1 MERVD
6 GHGRLDGVME
16 QDAADLQSAT
26 PNEQEHLASAQQQLH
41 GQAQAAVEV
50 AAPKAGETITIVS
63 EPGAVY
69 ALDVLAEDA
78 RFQVDGEDIVLIF
91 DADGDGTADSRIVFL
106 KLAGMA
112 EEADA
117 PLLQVAGVDYDVS
130 ALLEVAFALPEGAEP
145 GSLPQTPA
153 GPPAETAGGEGSPAA
168 KGGGATQYQ
177 DNLGETV
184 VSEAIDALAGVG
196 APTAAT
202 GVSSG
207 SVFTGLP
214 LLVSDAPE
222 IFVASS
228 PVSGDSGPTVE
239 TVAGQVVDGYIAN
252 ATVFRDANGNGE
264 LDEGEVFGTTDINGN
279 FSLTGGSGP
288 LIAIGGTDVST
299 GLAFEGVLKAPEGAT
314 VITPLTTLVQQ
325 LVEGGTDAGA
335 AETQVKQALGID
347 EGFDLNNTD
356 PVAAAAG
363 GDTEALEVVKAGIQV
378 ANTAVQVTA
387 ALEGAGATDA
397 EAASDAAFQAIA
409 DKIAQE
415 GTGTDLSDDGQVGD
429 VLGDAAQTHQDN
441 TGETTADDLS
451 PDDIANATSVIT
463 TTNEVVEDIDI
474 DENSDAVEVLTDL
487 AEVAQVAQDDAS
499 EAIEQAV
506 ENDDGS
512 AVENFDDTS
521 EIEVAAENAEV
532 GDVDG
537 ADVLDDGDNVT
548 VGGDG
553 GDSFDGL
560 GGNDSISGGGGTD
573 AISGGAGNDTLD
585 GGDGADVL
593 QGGAGDDSILGGA
606 GNDDIIGNAGSDT
619 IDGGADIDVARYDAD
634 VRGFTFAGGDGGE
647 ILVTETAT
655 GDTDTI
661 TNVESLTFGDT
672 AVLLVG
678 TGHPFASIQDAIDA
692 ADEGD
697 VILVADGSYGPITI
711 DKSLTL
717 LAIGDGVTI
726 TGAGVNQGSAV
737 RIESGV
743 DDVVLGGPGNGF
755 DIETGNGDLAA
766 VYVVGDNEDVV
777 IEGNSMLGI
786 AGHALLTGGQ
796 IDGLTVRGND
806 LSGEGPAAVA
816 YNNGEA
822 SLGAANA
829 SSDVRFIDNTISGGD
844 NAGLLLGI
852 EAGDAVITGNTFNG
866 ETADFGLL
874 EIFGENAVIT
884 GNDFNGGG
892 FVPAIRD
899 SFDNY
904 DDDGLIVGNSFEGVA
919 VPVLSPDAAITIDAD
934 QLGDEVTA
942 LDISSLSGVAATF
955 TSLGNLIE
963 ITTSNGQSV
972 QLDGGQIAAAF
983 PDASPLATDQSLTI
997 AGDAAVAIV
1006 NAGLTLPNDGTAPS
1020 VSNLLALEFDGLDA
1034 EQSRIPESLTVDGS
1048 HANAF
1053 AAFWI
1058 FLDQSYVSGG
1068 SFLNLP
1074 VNTDFAYLGNDYVR
1088 YLNAG
1093 GEALLDLVKVSDDRQ
1108 QTLHDNLLGNLG
1120 DGPIA
1125 DRFTN
1130 LAPEN
1135 QPDPRTEAAKEF
1147 GDRPYHAGNVTEVNG
1162 ELVYSDFLAASGTV
1176 GWDLAHGIDYPDG
1189 LPAPYD
1195 VLDGDN
1201 VLTGAS
1207 QDYFFGGGG
1216 NDTITGDD
1224 GEDTASYFGE
1234 RLDFDISGDSEG
1246 GVTVTDGNAND
1257 GDEGSDSLS
1266 DIETLQFADG
1276 TMRFEAALQRGVPE
1290 TTAGGGDENS
1300 DNFHPGTGNSNENFV
1315 VHDNTEAQIEVAI
1328 KAKVRFQGDP
1338 DSEGLT
1344 YFVETGVTPGSST
1357 GLWNFDYSIVDYG
1370 AADISG
1376 DTYSISIVADFTDV
1390 HGNTTQG
1397 VMVFDP
1403 IVHRTETGEDYYQD
1417 ASGATD
1423 GLQNSQ
1429 NIGWYFNDYDPSAP
1443 GSYDFVL
1450 TVRDAESGEVVG
1462 QSEMRVEVSANFEVI
1477 EGESIQ
1483 AAIDAASD
1491 GDTILVGPGTYDENL
1506 TIDKQ
1511 ITLIG
1516 AQSGIDPTGGGG
1528 RGGAETVI
1536 NGNIAVTVGADN
1548 ATIDGFTLNKGAGN
1562 VGISLEAGA
1571 TDITIQNNILNG
1583 GAVDDFS
1590 AGTRGIINA
1599 DNGGNTGLTVSQN
1612 SFSGWRT
1619 GLYVEEGAPGAVIS
1633 GNDFDGNLVGLAF
1646 EEPDGQVVTGNSFT
1660 NNQQEGIGL
1669 GAKDGSRE
1677 VVLDGNT
1684 FAGNGG
1690 QPVGVYSDGD
1700 GITVTSNDAGTGG
1713 VLVLQD
1719 GATDVELLGEGGL
1732 SVTGNSGDNEITG
1745 NNGANAL
1752 DGAGGA
1758 DTLAG
1763 GFGDDSLVGG
1773 EGNDVLYGNG
1783 DDTSATFSTD
1793 FSEFDTG
1800 PITDG
1805 ENDWI
1810 LRGNADRDQEIV
1822 DLGGDRGNV
1831 FRISSDPSITD
1842 FAGPYSPVVKNSS
1855 GEAETVGE
1863 PLTSAD
1869 FDTIRVTY
1877 DFRPVS
1883 DMPDSSRVE
1892 VDFGRVGS
1900 ADRINFMVL
1909 EWDASVGLRIAAN
1922 EPTTTNDQWYTND
1935 YTAFSGNRT
1944 VVEGLDV
1951 DGAQWHQL
1959 EMVLRFN
1966 DGADNDV
1973 IEIYLDGQL
1982 IGTSTTFENYWNWL
1996 DDDHDANAETNQAVG
2011 LFFRPSGSGAAAD
2024 GDGGDNQGF
2033 YFDNLEITATSSATD
2048 HDDLSGGA
2056 GDDTMVGG
2064 AGDDT
2069 IDGGADFDTAVFSG
2083 NRDQYEVSIADTTIT
2098 VTGPDGTD
2106 SLTGIEEVRFDDQSI
2121 FVVTDGQSIQAA
2133 IDAASDG
2140 DTIIVRPGTYAET
2153 LDIDKQVTLLGVQ
2166 SGVDPNGDSRSGAE
2180 TTITGGI
2187 LLRDGADGTTIDGFT
2202 LQEGN
2207 GNLQGQK
2214 AGIYLASGAADITI
2228 QNNILTHTNNDALT
2242 DGFRGILGTSNGG
2255 NTGLTISQNSF
2266 TGWSSGVF
2274 INPGATDALVSNNT
2288 FDGNFVG
2295 MSIDGPDGAV
2305 VTNNSF
2311 TNNPYEGLG
2320 LGPGEANPTVTL
2332 DGNSF
2337 SGNGTL
2343 DGDRSIG
2350 VYDDIE
2356 VTSNDPNTDAAL
2368 ELMDGYATGIVLS
2381 GTAPLSVIGN
2391 DAANDIEGNDG
2402 ANLLDGEDAG
2412 DTIDGGGGDDT
2423 VIGGLGDDDLAG
2435 DDGADILYGGEGN
2448 DTLYGDAGSDTLFGG
2463 ADNDTFAYETLLDA
2477 GDLIDG
2483 FDAEGADSIDL
2494 DALFDALGVDTADRG
2509 ARVQVLQDGTGADA
2523 TILIDSDPS
2532 TAGFEVTLATV
2543 VNVTGDLTVDDLV
2556 LSVP

>member
-1 MERVD
+1 
-6 GHGRLDGVME
+6 ME
-16 QDAADLQSAT
+16 QDVADLQSAT
-26 PNEQEHLASAQQQLH
+26 PSEQEHLASAQQQLH

-130 ALLEVAFALPEGAEP
+130 ALLDVALSLPEGTEP

-153 GPPAETAGGEGSPAA
+153 GPPAETAGGEGSAAA

-196 APTAAT
+196 GPTGAA

-222 IFVASS
+222 IFVAPSS
-228 PVSGDSGPTVE
+228 PVSVDSGPTIE
-239 TVAGQVVDGYIAN
+239 TVAGQLVDGYIAN

-288 LIAIGGTDVST
+288 LVAFGGTDIST
-299 GLAFEGVLKAPEGAT
+299 GLAFEGVLKAPEGST

-325 LVEGGTDAGA
+325 LVEGGSDAA
-335 AETQVKQALGID
+335 TAETQVKEALGID

-378 ANTAVQVTA
+378 ANTATQVKA
-387 ALEGAGATDA
+387 ALEGAGATDT
-397 EAASDAAFQAIA
+397 EAASNAAFQAIA
-409 DKIAQE
+409 EKIAE
-415 GTGTDLSDDGQVGD
+415 NAENEVDTDLGNDSQIGD
-429 VLGDAAQTHQDN
+429 VLEDAAQTHQDN

-451 PDDIANATSVIT
+451 EDDIDNATSVIA
-463 TTNEVVEDIDI
+463 TTNEAVEDIDI
-474 DENSDAVEVLTDL
+474 DENSDAIEVLTDL
-487 AEVAQVAQDDAS
+487 AEVAQVAQKEAA
-499 EAIEQAV
+499 EAIEESVEQGSSQAI
-506 ENDDGS
+506 D
-512 AVENFDDTS
+512 NFDIDDA
-521 EIEVAAENAEV
+521 IDNAVV

-537 ADVLDDGDNVT
+537 ADVLTEGDDSV
-548 VGGDG
+548 VGTNAGE
-553 GDSFDGL
+553 SFDGL
-560 GGNDSISGGGGTD
+560 GGNDTIDGGGGAD
-573 AISGGAGNDTLD
+573 AISGGAGDDVLY
-585 GGDGADVL
+585 GGDGNDVL
-593 QGGAGDDSILGGA
+593 SGGTGDDLIFGGAD
-606 GNDDIIGNAGSDT
+606 NDDIIGGPGSDT
-619 IDGGADIDVARYDAD
+619 IDGGDGIDVARFDAE
-634 VRGFTFAGGDGGE
+634 VGGFTFAGGPDGA
-647 ILVTETAT
+647 ILVTETSS

-661 TNVESLTFGDT
+661 TNVESFTFGGT
-672 AVLLVG
+672 TVLLVG
-678 TGHPFASIQDAIDA
+678 AGHPFASIQDAIDA

-697 VILVADGSYGPITI
+697 VILVADGDYGAITI

-717 LAIGDGVTI
+717 LAIGDDVTI
-726 TGAGVNQGSAV
+726 TGPGQSQQAAIRV
-737 RIESGV
+737 ESGV
-743 DDVVLGGPGNGF
+743 DDVVIGGANNGF
-755 DIETGNGDLAA
+755 DIDAEAGDLAA
-766 VYVVGDNEDVV
+766 IYLVGGNDGVV
-777 IEGNSMLGI
+777 IEGNDVDGETGS
-786 AGHALLTGGQ
+786 ALLTGG
-796 IDGLTVRGND
+796 IGGGVTDLTVRGND
-806 LSGEGPAAVA
+806 LSADGPTAVV

-822 SLGAANA
+822 SLGSANA
-829 SSDVRFIDNTISGGD
+829 SSDVKILDNTISGGED
-844 NAGLLLGI
+844 AGLLLGI
-852 EAGDAVITGNTFNG
+852 EADDAVITGNTFNG
-866 ETADFGLL
+866 ESADFGLL

-904 DDDGLIVGNSFEGVA
+904 DDDGLIAGNTFDGVA

-955 TSLGNLIE
+955 TSLGNLTE
-963 ITTSNGQSV
+963 ITTSGGQSL
-972 QLDGGQIAAAF
+972 QLDGSQI
-983 PDASPLATDQSLTI
+983 DTI
-997 AGDAAVAIV
+997 SEADGTLIVSGGAAVNV
-1006 NAGLTLPNDGTAPS
+1006 VSAGLVLPNDGTAPS
-1020 VSNLLALEFDGLDA
+1020 VNNLLALEFAGLADQ
-1034 EQSRIPESLTVDGS
+1034 QSLIPENLTVDGS

-1058 FLDQSYVSGG
+1058 PLDQAYVGAADYY
-1068 SFLNLP
+1068 NLE
-1074 VNTDFAYLGNDYVR
+1074 VNTAFAYLGNDYAR
-1088 YLNAG
+1088 YLEAG
-1093 GEALLDLVKVSDDRQ
+1093 GEALLDLVKVSDTRL

-1125 DRFTN
+1125 SRFTN
-1130 LAPEN
+1130 QGED
-1135 QPDPRTEAAKEF
+1135 DPRTQAGALF

-1162 ELVYSDFLAASGTV
+1162 EFVYSDFLAASGTV

-1266 DIETLQFADG
+1266 DIETLQFSDG
-1276 TMRFEAALQRGVPE
+1276 TVRFEAALQRGVPE
-1290 TTAGGGDENS
+1290 TTAGGGNEDS

-1315 VHDNTEAQIEVAI
+1315 IHDNTEAQIEVAI

-1403 IVHRTETGEDYYQD
+1403 IAHRTETGEDYYQD

-1462 QSEMRVEVSANFEVI
+1462 QSEMRVEVSANFEVS

-1516 AQSGIDPTGGGG
+1516 AQSGIDPTGDGG

-1562 VGISLEAGA
+1562 VGISLETGA

-1583 GAVDDFS
+1583 GAVGDFS
-1590 AGTRGIINA
+1590 AGTRGIVNA

-1684 FAGNGG
+1684 FTGNGG

-1783 DDTSATFSTD
+1783 DDIVATFSTD
-1793 FSEFDTG
+1793 FSEFAAG

-1883 DMPDSSRVE
+1883 DVPDSSRVE
-1892 VDFGRVGS
+1892 VDFGRAGS

-1909 EWDASVGLRIAAN
+1909 EWDASVGLRIATN
-1922 EPTTTNDQWYTND
+1922 EATTTNDEWYTND
-1935 YTAFSGNRT
+1935 FTAFSGNRT
-1944 VVEGLDV
+1944 VVEGLDA

-1996 DDDHDANAETNQAVG
+1996 DDDHDANAEANQAVG

-2056 GDDTMVGG
+2056 GDDTMLGG

-2083 NRDQYEVSIADTTIT
+2083 NRDQYEVNLADTTIT

-2180 TTITGGI
+2180 TIITGGI
-2187 LLRDGADGTTIDGFT
+2187 LLRDGADGTTVDGFT

-2207 GNLQGQK
+2207 GNLQGHK

-2228 QNNILTHTNNDALT
+2228 QNNILTHTNNDTLT

-2255 NTGLTISQNSF
+2255 NTGLTVSQNSF

-2305 VTNNSF
+2305 VTSNSF

-2320 LGPGEANPTVTL
+2320 LGPGEASPTVTL

-2350 VYDDIE
+2350 VYDNIE

-2402 ANLLDGEDAG
+2402 ANLLDGEDAD
-2412 DTIDGGGGDDT
+2412 DTMDGGGGDDT

-2435 DDGADILYGGEGN
+2435 DGGDDILYGGEGD

-2463 ADNDTFAYETLLDA
+2463 AGNDTFAYESLPDA

-2494 DALFDALGVDTADRG
+2494 DALFDTLGVDAAERG
-2509 ARVQVLQDGTGADA
+2509 ARVQVLQDGTDADA
-2523 TILIDSDPS
+2523 TILIDSDP
-2532 TAGFEVTLATV
+2532 TTLGFEVTLATV
-2543 VNVTGDLTVDDLV
+2543 VNVSGDLTVDDLI

>member
-1 MERVD
+1 
-6 GHGRLDGVME
+6 ME
-16 QDAADLQSAT
+16 QDAADVQSAT
-26 PNEQEHLASAQQQLH
+26 PSEQEHLASAQQQLH

-50 AAPKAGETITIVS
+50 AAPKAGEIITIVS

-78 RFQVDGEDIVLIF
+78 RFLVDGEDIVLIF

-106 KLAGMA
+106 ELAGMA
-112 EEADA
+112 DEADA

-130 ALLEVAFALPEGAEP
+130 ALLEVALSLPEGAEP

-153 GPPAETAGGEGSPAA
+153 GPPAETAGGESSPAA

-177 DNLGETV
+177 DNLGETA
-184 VSEAIDALAGVG
+184 VSEAIDALGGVG
-196 APTAAT
+196 API
-202 GVSSG
+202 GVAGISSG

-228 PVSGDSGPTVE
+228 PVSGDGGPTVE

-288 LIAIGGTDVST
+288 LIALGGTDVST

-325 LVEGGTDAGA
+325 LVEGGADAGA
-335 AETQVKQALGID
+335 AETQVKEALGID

-356 PVAAAAG
+356 PVAAAAD

-378 ANTAVQVTA
+378 ANTATQVKA
-387 ALEGAGATDA
+387 ALEGAGATDT
-397 EAASDAAFQAIA
+397 EAASNAAFQAIA
-409 DKIAQE
+409 EKITEE
-415 GTGTDLSDDGQVGD
+415 GSDTDLGNDSQIGD
-429 VLGDAAQTHQDN
+429 VLSDAAQTHQDN

-451 PDDIANATSVIT
+451 QDDIDNATSVIT
-463 TTNEVVEDIDI
+463 TTNEVVEDIEI

-512 AVENFDDTS
+512 AVEDFDDTT
-521 EIEVAAENAEV
+521 EIEDAADNAEV

-560 GGNDSISGGGGTD
+560 GGNDNISGGGGTD

-619 IDGGADIDVARYDAD
+619 IDGGTGTDVARYDAE
-634 VRGFTFAGGDGGE
+634 VSGFTFAGGPSGE
-647 ILVTETAT
+647 TLVTETAT
-655 GDTDTI
+655 GDIDTI

-672 AVLLVG
+672 TVLMVG
-678 TGHPFASIQDAIDA
+678 TGHPFDTIQDAIDA
-692 ADEGD
+692 ADDGD
-697 VILVADGSYGPITI
+697 VILVADGDYGPITI

-717 LAIGDGVTI
+717 LAIGDDVTI
-726 TGAGVNQGSAV
+726 TGPGQSQQAAIRV
-737 RIESGV
+737 ESGV
-743 DDVVLGGPGNGF
+743 DDVVIGGANNGF
-755 DIETGNGDLAA
+755 DIDAEAGDLAA
-766 VYVVGDNEDVV
+766 IYLVGGNDGVVV
-777 IEGNSMLGI
+777 EGNDVDGATGS
-786 AGHALLTGGQ
+786 ALLTGG
-796 IDGLTVRGND
+796 IGGGVTDLTVRGND
-806 LSGEGPAAVA
+806 LSADGPTAVV

-829 SSDVRFIDNTISGGD
+829 SSDVRILDNTISGGD
-844 NAGLLLGI
+844 DAGLLLGI
-852 EAGDAVITGNTFNG
+852 EADDAVITGNTFNG
-866 ETADFGLL
+866 ESADFGLL

-904 DDDGLIVGNSFEGVA
+904 DDDGLIADNSFDGVA
-919 VPVLSPDAAITIDAD
+919 VPVLSPNAAITIDAD
-934 QLGDEVTA
+934 QLGDQVTA

-955 TSLGNLIE
+955 TSLGNLTE
-963 ITTSNGQSV
+963 ITTSGGQSV

-997 AGDAAVAIV
+997 AGDATVAIV
-1006 NAGLTLPNDGTAPS
+1006 NSGLTLPNDGTAPS

-1162 ELVYSDFLAASGTV
+1162 EFVYSDFLAASGTV

-1276 TMRFEAALQRGVPE
+1276 TVRFEAALQRGVPE

-1300 DNFHPGTGNSNENFV
+1300 DSFHPGTGNSNENFV

-1370 AADISG
+1370 AADISEE
-1376 DTYSISIVADFTDV
+1376 TYSISIVADFTDI

-1403 IVHRTETGEDYYQD
+1403 IAHRAATTEDYYQD
-1417 ASGATD
+1417 SSGATD

-1429 NIGWYFNDYDPSAP
+1429 NIGWYFDGYDPSAP

-1450 TVRDAESGEVVG
+1450 TVRDAESGEIVG
-1462 QSEMRVEVSANFEVI
+1462 QAEMRVEVAANITV
-1477 EGESIQ
+1477 GENGITTIQ
-1483 AAIDAASD
+1483 EAIDAAED
-1491 GDTILVGPGTYDENL
+1491 GDTILVPAGTYDENL

-1511 ITLIG
+1511 VTLIG
-1516 AQSGIDPTGGGG
+1516 AQNGIDPTGDGG
-1528 RGGAETVI
+1528 RGGEETVI
-1536 NGNIAVTVGADN
+1536 NGNIAVTVGADG

-1562 VGISLEAGA
+1562 VGIRLETGA
-1571 TDITIQNNILNG
+1571 TDITIENNILNG
-1583 GAVDDFS
+1583 GAVGDFS
-1590 AGTRGIINA
+1590 AATRGILND

-1619 GLYVEEGAPGAVIS
+1619 GFYVEEGAPGAVIS

-1646 EEPDGQVVTGNSFT
+1646 EEPDGQVVTDNSFT
-1660 NNQQEGIGL
+1660 NNQLEGIGL
-1669 GAKDGSRE
+1669 GLGDGSRE
-1677 VVLDGNT
+1677 VTLDGNT

-1690 QPVGVYSDGD
+1690 QPVGVYTDGD
-1700 GITVTSNDAGTGG
+1700 GITVTSDAGGTGG

-1745 NNGANAL
+1745 NNGANVL

-1763 GFGDDSLVGG
+1763 GFGDDSVVGG
-1773 EGNDVLYGNG
+1773 EGDDVLYGNG
-1783 DDTSATFSTD
+1783 DDIVATFSTD
-1793 FSEFDTG
+1793 FSEFAAG

-1855 GEAETVGE
+1855 DEAETVGE

-1883 DMPDSSRVE
+1883 DLPDSSRVE

-1900 ADRINFMVL
+1900 TDRINFMVL
-1909 EWDASVGLRIAAN
+1909 EWDASVGLRIATN
-1922 EPTTTNDQWYTND
+1922 EATTTNDQWYTND
-1935 YTAFSGNRT
+1935 FTAFSGNRT
-1944 VVEGLDV
+1944 VVEGLDA

-1996 DDDHDANAETNQAVG
+1996 DDDHDANAEANQAVG

-2033 YFDNLEITATSSATD
+2033 YFDNLEITATNSATD
-2048 HDDLSGGA
+2048 DDDLSGGA
-2056 GDDTMVGG
+2056 GDDTVVGG

-2069 IDGGADFDTAVFSG
+2069 IDGGADFDTAVFSS
-2083 NRDQYEVSIADTTIT
+2083 NRDDYEVSFTDTTIT

-2106 SLTGIEEVRFDDQSI
+2106 SLTGIEELRFDDQSI

-2140 DTIIVRPGTYAET
+2140 DTIVVRPGTYAET
-2153 LDIDKQVTLLGVQ
+2153 LDIDKQITLLGVQ
-2166 SGVDPNGDSRSGAE
+2166 SGVDPNGDSRTGAE

-2202 LQEGN
+2202 LQEGD
-2207 GNLQGQK
+2207 GSLQGQK
-2214 AGIYLASGAADITI
+2214 AGIFLASGAADITI
-2228 QNNILTHTNNDALT
+2228 QNNVLTHTNNDTLS
-2242 DGFRGILGTSNGG
+2242 DQFRGILTTSNGG
-2255 NTGLTISQNSF
+2255 NTDLTINQNSF
-2266 TGWSSGVF
+2266 SGWSSGVF
-2274 INPGATDALVSNNT
+2274 INPGATNAVVSGNS
-2288 FDGNFVG
+2288 FDGNNVG

-2311 TNNPYEGLG
+2311 SNNPYEGLG
-2320 LGPGEANPTVTL
+2320 LGPGEASPTVTL

-2337 SGNGTL
+2337 SGNGEL
-2343 DGDRSIG
+2343 NGDRSIG
-2350 VYDDIE
+2350 VYDNIE

-2368 ELMDGYATGIVLS
+2368 ELIDGFATDIVLS

-2402 ANLLDGEDAG
+2402 ANLLDGGDAS
-2412 DTIDGGGGDDT
+2412 DIVDGGGGDDT

-2435 DDGADILYGGEGN
+2435 DGGADILYGGEGN

-2463 ADNDTFAYETLLDA
+2463 ADSDTFAYESLLDA

-2494 DALFDALGVDTADRG
+2494 DVLFDTLGVDAAERG